1 MDPQIL
7 WAVGAAVAGVAAGIG
22 IRTYMTSQLLTK
34 AESKQKDLLLEAK
47 DEALK
52 IKEKAAKD
60 SEDLEKNLKELETTI
75 RRREEA
81 LDRRAVSL
89 DEERQSLQKG
99 QSDLDAA
106 RKKLEEL
113 RKEQEQV
120 LEKRA
125 KMKREEA
132 REQLLKMVEKD
143 YQQDLVSGI
152 KAIKE
157 KLKEEGDK
165 EARRILSV
173 VIERIASEHT
183 AESTISSVA
192 IPSEEMK
199 GRIIGKEGR
208 NIHVFEK
215 ETGVDLIVDDTPDTV
230 VISAFDPVRRYVAK
244 VALER
249 LIKDGRIQPSRIEE
263 IVKKVQEEI
272 NKEMRDAG
280 EQAAYEAG
288 IPGLHPDVLKIL
300 GRLKFRTSYG
310 QNVLR
315 HSVEVS
321 KVAGMLAGELGA
333 DAAISKKA
341 GLLHDI
347 GKAVSEEVQ
356 APHHHI
362 SMDIAKKYGLS
373 ETVVN
378 AIGAHHDDIEPKTV
392 EAILVKAADAISGA
406 RPGARRESLESYVKR
421 LTELENIANSFEG
434 VEKSYAIQAG
444 REVRI
449 IVKPTEINDLDALK
463 MAKDIAAKI
472 ERDMKYPGMIK
483 VNVIRETRAVEF
495 AK

>member
-1 MDPQIL
+1 MDPNIL
-7 WAVGAAVAGVAAGIG
+7 WAAGAAVAGVAAGIG
-22 IRTYMTSQLLTK
+22 IRTYMTSQLLSK
-34 AESKQKDLLLEAK
+34 AASKQKELLIEAK

-52 IKEKAAKD
+52 IKEKATEGVA
-60 SEDLEKNLKELETTI
+60 DLEKNLKELEANV

-81 LDRRAVSL
+81 LDKRAASL
-89 DEERQSLQKG
+89 DEERNGLQKR
-99 QSDLDAA
+99 QSEIDIVRKDL
-106 RKKLEEL
+106 EGL
-113 RKEQEQV
+113 RKEQEEV

-125 KMKREEA
+125 KMKKEEA
-132 REQLLKMVEKD
+132 KEHLLKMIEKD
-143 YQQDLVSGI
+143 YQQDLVTNI
-152 KAIKE
+152 KAVKE
-157 KLKEEGDK
+157 RLKEDADK
-165 EARRILSV
+165 EARRILST

-183 AESTISSVA
+183 TESTISSVP
-192 IPSEEMK
+192 IPSDEMK

-215 ETGVDLIVDDTPDTV
+215 ETGVDLIVDETPDTV
-230 VISAFDPVRRYVAK
+230 VISAFDPVRRHVAK

-249 LIKDGRIQPSRIEE
+249 LVKDGRIQPSRIEE
-263 IVKKVQEEI
+263 VVKKVQEEI
-272 NKEMRDAG
+272 AKEMKEAG

-288 IPGLHPDVLKIL
+288 VPGLHPDVLKIL

-310 QNVLR
+310 QNVLK
-315 HSVEVS
+315 HSVEVAKIS
-321 KVAGMLAGELGA
+321 GMLAGELAA
-333 DAAISKKA
+333 DVAISKKA

-362 SMDIAKKYGLS
+362 SMDIAKKYGMS
-373 ETVVN
+373 DTVVN

-449 IVKPTEINDLDALK
+449 IVKPTELDDLGALK
-463 MAKDIAAKI
+463 LAKEIAAKI

>member
-1 MDPQIL
+1 MAEPITI
-7 WAVGAAVAGVAAGIG
+7 AAGAAIAGLIAGFG
-22 IRTYMTSQLLTK
+22 IRTYLTAQTLRK
-34 AESKQKDLLLEAK
+34 AETKKKELLIEAK

-52 IKEKAAKD
+52 IKEKAKK
-60 SEDLEKNLKELETTI
+60 DLEEQEKALKELETSV

-81 LDRRAVSL
+81 LDRRAAML
-89 DEERQSLQKG
+89 DEERSALQKRERDIESLK
-99 QSDLDAA
+99 QSIEQV
-106 RKKLEEL
+106 R
-113 RKEQEQV
+113 REQEAV

-125 KMKREEA
+125 KLTKEKAREE
-132 REQLLKMVEKD
+132 LLKMIEKE
-143 YQQDLVSGI
+143 YQHDLVTQI
-152 KAIKE
+152 KTIKE
-157 KLKEEGDK
+157 RLKEESDK
-165 EARRILSV
+165 EARRILSA

-183 AESTISSVA
+183 TETTISSVA

-249 LIKDGRIQPSRIEE
+249 LIKDGRIQPARIEE
-263 IVKKVQEEI
+263 IVKKVQEEVG
-272 NKEMRDAG
+272 KEMKEAG
-280 EQAAYEAG
+280 EQAAFEVGA
-288 IPGLHPDVLKIL
+288 PGLHPDMLKIL

-310 QNVLR
+310 QNVLK
-315 HSVEVS
+315 HSVEVARI
-321 KVAGMLAGELGA
+321 AGMLAGELGA
-333 DAAISKKA
+333 DVSIAKKA

-362 SMDIAKKYGLS
+362 SMDIARKYGLS
-373 ETVVN
+373 ETVIN

-392 EAILVKAADAISGA
+392 EAILVKAADAISGS

-449 IVKPTEINDLDALK
+449 IVRPTEIDDLGALK
-463 MAKDIAAKI
+463 LAKEIAAKI

-483 VNVIRETRAVEF
+483 VNVIRETRAVEY

>member
-7 WAVGAAVAGVAAGIG
+7 WAAGAAVAGIAAGIG
-22 IRTYMTSQLLTK
+22 IRTYMTSQLLIK
-34 AESKQKDLLLEAK
+34 AEGKQKELLLEAK

-52 IKEKAAKD
+52 IKEKAKKD
-60 SEDLEKNLKELETTI
+60 SEDLEKGLKELEANV

-81 LDRRAVSL
+81 LDRRAATL
-89 DEERQSLQKG
+89 DEERQMLQKR
-99 QSDLDAA
+99 QNELDAIRKDLD
-106 RKKLEEL
+106 KL
-113 RKEQEQV
+113 RKEQEEV

-132 REQLLKMVEKD
+132 RDHLLKMMEKD
-143 YQQDLVSGI
+143 YQQDLIAGI

-157 KLKEEGDK
+157 RLKEEGEK
-165 EARRILSV
+165 EARRILST

-183 AESTISSVA
+183 TESTISSVA

-263 IVKKVQEEI
+263 VVKKVQEEI

-288 IPGLHPDVLKIL
+288 VPGLHPDVLKIL

-310 QNVLR
+310 QNVLK
-315 HSVEVS
+315 HSIEVS
-321 KVAGMLAGELGA
+321 KIAGMLAGELGA
-333 DAAISKKA
+333 DVAISKKA

-362 SMDIAKKYGLS
+362 SMDIAKKYGMS

-449 IVKPTEINDLDALK
+449 IVKPTELDDLGSLK
-463 MAKDIAAKI
+463 LAKEIAAKI